1 MQLGSVD
8 AETLHLVTALVRSS
22 NTYELRYYDILKF
35 IKQINLPA
43 LLDSDFRF
51 LFSQIFSV

>member
-1 MQLGSVD
+1 MQAGSVD

-22 NTYELRYYDILKF
+22 NTYELGHFMKF

-43 LLDSDFRF
+43 LLDRASRFRF
-51 LFSQIFSV
+51 SYFHVI